1 MDKLKVKIAEHGF
14 SEEYESFYVTYQVTN
29 LDAETLKKLKERLED
44 PVVVK
49 CDDIFLTVYF
59 EEKFYPFRSEESQ
72 RNPEDFLVREEL
84 EMTAYLLGLLE
95 D

>member
-1 MDKLKVKIAEHGF
+1 MAKMEVKVAEYGF
-14 SEEYESFYVTYQVTN
+14 SEENERYYVTYQVTN
-29 LDAETLKKLKERLED
+29 LDPEDVGKLTVRLED

-49 CDDIFLTVYF
+49 SGDLFLTVFF
-59 EEKFYPFRSEESQ
+59 EQMYYPFKSEEAKI
-72 RNPEDFLVREEL
+72 NPEDFIAREEL